1 MNQAIRDSL
10 KSDRDAM
17 PTVFH
22 KKNYQ
27 GLMVTMRFEDW
38 ILLYNSY
45 YSDRKLSKMIGESD
59 ENREK

>member
-10 KSDRDAM
+10 ASDREAM

-45 YSDRKLSKMIGESD
+45 YSDRKISKMIT
-59 ENREK
+59 ENEELEEK